1 MKTSLTGPNAMNRIH
16 VFLIATCLLAV
27 TPHLFGDII
36 LVSRLSD
43 AEARAFYGP
52 PTQSQ
57 TGFLPANLCNSDGR
71 SFQSGNFVS
80 ANSTSNSS
88 ILINNPMEGLRIVGD
103 GTASAA
109 VGSFGG
115 SVRASAKLIV
125 LSFTVTAAPYP
136 YTMTGQLTAANCSS
150 ACSKATAKLTGE
162 TGTIFEKVGTTLS
175 ESGTLPPGNYT
186 LSVDVS
192 ASIQGTQHS
201 ASTGTDANFT
211 FTLDGPMSPP
221 TPTPTP
227 TPVTRTT
234 NLSTR
239 LLVVPTSDGDGI
251 GGFIITGSGPRHL
264 LLRGIGPSL
273 SQFGIPNFLPDP
285 SLILYNVV
293 IDCRPQSL
301 FNDDWRDGQEAEIIA
316 TGRAPDNDLE
326 SAILADLTP
335 GVYTVLLRGYT
346 TGVGLV
352 EIYDLSTNQDSRLAN
367 ISTRGNVGT
376 GDDIMIAGFI
386 LGGASGE
393 DSIILRGI
401 GPSLTYA
408 QLNGLPDPKLELRN
422 SQGALIASNDNW
434 MDDPNQAAIIQSAG
448 LAPTNNLESAIAAT
462 LMPSNYTALLSGV
475 NNGTGIGLVEVYE
488 LGAPAHRPSN
498 FEDDFEYKNCVIPRD
513 SAKW

>member
-1 MKTSLTGPNAMNRIH
+1 MSRLC

-27 TPHLFGDII
+27 TPRLFGDII

-43 AEARAFYGP
+43 AEARAFWWP

-57 TGFLPANLCNSDGR
+57 TGFLPANLCNSDYG
-71 SFQSGNFVS
+71 FHAMGNNVT
-80 ANSTSNSS
+80 AHSTSNSS
-88 ILINNPMEGLRIVGD
+88 ILINDPMEGLRIVSD
-103 GTASAA
+103 GTVSAS

-115 SVRASAKLIV
+115 NVRASAKLIV
-125 LSFTVTAAPYP
+125 LSFTVTGAPYP
-136 YTMTGQLTAANCSS
+136 YTMTGQLTGANCSS

-186 LSVDVS
+186 LSVDVFAQIS
-192 ASIQGTQHS
+192 STQP

-211 FTLDGPMSPP
+211 FTLDGPMSTP

-227 TPVTRTT
+227 TPVTRAT

-239 LLVVPTSDGDGI
+239 LLVYGIFDGQAI
-251 GGFIITGSGPRHL
+251 GGFIITGNGPRHL
-264 LLRGIGPSL
+264 LIRGIGPSL
-273 SQFGIPNFLPDP
+273 SGVLANALPDP
-285 SLILYNVV
+285 SLYLQTVV
-293 IDCRPQSL
+293 INCLPQTL
-301 FNDDWRDGQEAEIIA
+301 FNDNWRDRQEAEIIG
-316 TGRAPDNDLE
+316 TGRAPGNDLE
-326 SAILADLTP
+326 SAIVVDLTP
-335 GVYTVLLRGYT
+335 GSYTVFLRGNADP

-352 EIYDLSTNQDSRLAN
+352 EIYDLSTNQDSKLAN
-367 ISTRGNVGT
+367 LSTRGKVGT
-376 GDDIMIAGFI
+376 GDEIMIAGFI

-401 GPSLTYA
+401 GPSLSEA
-408 QLNGLPDPKLELRN
+408 FPQLSGLPDPKLELRN

-434 MDDPNQAAIIQSAG
+434 MDDPNQAAIIQAAG

-462 LMPSNYTALLSGV
+462 LMPGNYTALLSGV
-475 NNGTGIGLVEVYE
+475 NNGTGVGLVEVYE

-498 FEDDFEYKNCVIPRD
+498 FSDNFEYENCVIPRE